1 MVVGVLVLYRYRRL
15 ADRDEEVG
23 DRTGEDSC
31 LSQRDGCLESEAGHG
46 AKGRFEHQSAAN
58 TFVGLLSIF
67 ERRQGEVSEIS
78 QGQGA
83 LERDE

>member
-46 AKGRFEHQSAAN
+46 AKDCLEHQSAAN
-58 TFVGLLSIF
+58 ASVGLLYIF
-67 ERRQGEVSEIS
+67 EGRQGEVSEIS
-78 QGQGA
+78 QSQGA
-83 LERDE
+83 LEREE